1 MIRFNDIVEKVSSS
15 YTEQEIT
22 LLKKAYVFAARAHKG
37 QIRRSGEPYLSHPL
51 EVASMLADMKMDT
64 TTLVAGILH
73 DVLED
78 TEVTAPEI
86 EETFG
91 KEAAHLIKGITK
103 ISLVE
108 ASSPE
113 TRKAESIRKI
123 ILAMTDD
130 VRVIFIKLA
139 DRIHNLK
146 TLKYLPE
153 NKQKQIARETLE
165 IYAPIA
171 NRLGMGRIKAELE
184 DLSFRYVDPENYFKI
199 ASFIDPLKKK
209 AEKELKSIRRSLEQL
224 MEDHQIP
231 AEIFYRIKRPYS
243 IFNKMDR
250 RNIPFDQV
258 FDFMALR
265 LITDTVEN
273 CYAALGSV
281 HQNWP
286 HIPHR
291 FRDYI
296 AMPKPNLYQALH
308 TTIITEKKQTIE
320 IQFRTQD
327 MHTLAENGIS
337 AHWRYKEAD
346 PKAIMKED
354 KRLIWLREVAELYK
368 EQKSPREFLKSL
380 KTDLIPEE
388 VYVFTPQGKVIS
400 LPLGATAI
408 DFAFRIHS
416 ELGFHASGAKI
427 NAKQASLK
435 TILKPGDIVEIL
447 ENPDATPNRDWLN
460 AAYTS
465 KARHHI
471 KRWLNQE
478 ERKKNIQYGKKM
490 WDRAMEKYALP
501 TGMRKASAIMT
512 RISQVIPF
520 KIKKADDFYAL
531 LGSGKIVS
539 NKRLMEKIFPEIDL
553 ATRKESLLGKVVTKV
568 MKKPETVILVKDE
581 KGASIKLA
589 KCCNPIK
596 GEPITGYM
604 TSGKGI
610 TVHSLRCP
618 LVTKEILDS
627 QRMVEAAWDK
637 SIKGVYSGK
646 LLIKGEDSPGVL
658 AKLTAVIAKEKGNIT
673 KAEVVTFP
681 DKKGQIKLTMNIKD
695 IAHLEKIVE
704 KIAGIEEIFSVER
717 V

>member
-1 MIRFNDIVEKVSSS
+1 MIRFDDILEKVSSS
-15 YTEQEIT
+15 YSEQEIL

-37 QIRRSGEPYLSHPL
+37 QVRRSGEPYLSHPL
-51 EVASMLADMKMDT
+51 EVANMLADMKMDAI
-64 TTLVAGILH
+64 TLVAAILH

-86 EETFG
+86 QRTFG
-91 KEAAHLIKGITK
+91 REAAQLIEGITK

-130 VRVIFIKLA
+130 VRVIFIKLG

-146 TLKYLPE
+146 TLKFLPE
-153 NKQKQIARETLE
+153 NKQKTIARETLE

-199 ASFIDPLKKK
+199 ASLIDPMKKK
-209 AEKELKSIRRSLEQL
+209 AEKELKGIQRTLEQL
-224 MEDHQIP
+224 MAEHHIP
-231 AEIFYRIKRPYS
+231 ADIFYRIKRPYS
-243 IFNKMDR
+243 IFNKMAR
-250 RNIPFDQV
+250 RSLPFDQV

-265 LITDTVEN
+265 LITDTTKN
-273 CYAALGSV
+273 CYAALGIV
-281 HQNWP
+281 HQTWP

-308 TTIITEKKQTIE
+308 TTIITEKKQTME
-320 IQFRTQD
+320 IQLRTQD
-327 MHTLAENGIS
+327 MHDLAENGIS

-346 PKAIMKED
+346 PKALVMAD

-388 VYVFTPQGKVIS
+388 VYVFTPQGKVIT
-400 LPLGATAI
+400 LPLGATVI

-416 ELGFHASGAKI
+416 ELGLHARGAKI
-427 NAKQASLK
+427 NSNLASLK

-447 ENPDATPNRDWLN
+447 EDPNAAPSRDWLN

-471 KRWLNQE
+471 KRWLNQQ
-478 ERKKNIQYGKKM
+478 ERIKNIQHGKKM
-490 WDRAMEKYALP
+490 WDKELEKYALP
-501 TGMRKASAIMT
+501 AGARKASAIWA
-512 RISQVIPF
+512 RISQAVPLRM
-520 KIKKADDFYAL
+520 KSMDDFYAL
-531 LGSGKIVS
+531 LGSGKLS
-539 NKRLMEKIFPEIDL
+539 PHRRLMEKIFTETDL
-553 ATRKESLLGKVVTKV
+553 AEKKGSLLGRVVTKV
-568 MKKPETVILVKDE
+568 KKRPETVILVKNG
-581 KGASIKLA
+581 KGASTKLA

-618 LVTKEILDS
+618 LVTKEILDP
-627 QRMVEAAWDK
+627 QRMVEAAWDNA
-637 SIKGVYSGK
+637 IKGVYLGK

-658 AKLTAVIAKEKGNIT
+658 AKLTTVIAQQKGNIT

-681 DKKGQIKLTMNIKD
+681 DKKGQIKLTLNIRD
-695 IAHLEKIVE
+695 IEHLKTITEKIS
-704 KIAGIEEIFSVER
+704 GIKEIFSVER

>member
-1 MIRFNDIVEKVSSS
+1 MIRIDDILENVSSS
-15 YTEQEIT
+15 YSEHDIT
-22 LLKKAYVFAARAHKG
+22 LLKKAYVFAAQAHKG

-51 EVASMLADMKMDT
+51 EVANMLADMKMDV
-64 TTLVAGILH
+64 TTLVVAILH

-86 EETFG
+86 KKTFG
-91 KEAAHLIKGITK
+91 KEAAHLIEGITK
-103 ISLVE
+103 ISLME

-113 TRKAESIRKI
+113 TQKAESIRKI

-146 TLKYLPE
+146 TLKFLPE
-153 NKQKQIARETLE
+153 AKQRTIARETLE

-184 DLSFRYVDPENYFKI
+184 DLSFRYVDPENFFKI
-199 ASFIDPLKKK
+199 VSLIGPLKKK
-209 AEKELKSIRRSLEQL
+209 AEKELKGIQKTLEQL
-224 MEDHQIP
+224 MEEHHIP
-231 AEIFYRIKRPYS
+231 AEIFFRIKRPYS
-243 IFNKMDR
+243 IFNKMTR
-250 RNIPFDQV
+250 RNVPFDQV

-265 LITDTVEN
+265 LITDTTKN
-273 CYAALGSV
+273 CYAALGAV
-281 HQNWP
+281 HQAWP

-320 IQFRTQD
+320 IQFRTKD
-327 MHTLAENGIS
+327 MHDLAENGIS

-346 PKAIMKED
+346 PKALVKAD
-354 KRLIWLREVAELYK
+354 KRLVWLREVTELYK
-368 EQKSPREFLKSL
+368 EQKSPKEFLKSL

-388 VYVFTPQGKVIS
+388 VYVFTPQGMVIT

-416 ELGFHASGAKI
+416 ELGLHAGGASI
-427 NAKQASLK
+427 NGKQAPLK

-447 ENPDATPNRDWLN
+447 EDPKASPSRDWLN

-471 KRWLNQE
+471 KRWLKQQE
-478 ERKKNIQYGKKM
+478 RVKNIQYGKKM
-490 WDRAMEKYALP
+490 WDKALEKLP
-501 TGMRKASAIMT
+501 LPAGARKGSTIWA
-512 RISQVIPF
+512 RISQSVPF
-520 KIKKADDFYAL
+520 KMKNMDDFYAL
-531 LGSGKIVS
+531 LGSGKVVS
-539 NKRLMEKIFPEIDL
+539 NKRLMEKVFPEVDL
-553 ATRKESLLGKVVTKV
+553 AAKKESLLGKMVTKV
-568 MKKPETVILVKDE
+568 KKKPETVILVKDE
-581 KGASIKLA
+581 KGAFTKLA

-604 TSGKGI
+604 TSGKGV

-618 LVTKEILDS
+618 LVVKEILDP
-627 QRMVEAAWDK
+627 QRMVEAAWDRA
-637 SIKGVYSGK
+637 IKGVYLGK

-658 AKLTAVIAKEKGNIT
+658 ARLTTVIAEQKGNIT
-673 KAEVVTFP
+673 KAEVITFP
-681 DKKGQIKLTMNIKD
+681 DKKGQIKLTINIRD
-695 IAHLEKIVE
+695 IEHFENIMAKIS
-704 KIAGIEEIFSVER
+704 GIKEISSVER

>member
-1 MIRFNDIVEKVSSS
+1 MIRFNDILEKVSSS
-15 YTEQEIT
+15 FSDQEIT

-37 QIRRSGEPYLSHPL
+37 QVRRSGEPYLSHPL
-51 EVASMLADMKMDT
+51 EVANMLADMKMDA
-64 TTLVAGILH
+64 TTLVAAILH

-86 EETFG
+86 KKTFG
-91 KEAAHLIKGITK
+91 KEAAHLIEGITK
-103 ISLVE
+103 ISLME

-113 TRKAESIRKI
+113 IQKAESIRKI

-130 VRVIFIKLA
+130 VRVIFIKLG

-146 TLKYLPE
+146 TLKFLPE
-153 NKQKQIARETLE
+153 SKQKTIAKETLE

-184 DLSFRYVDPENYFKI
+184 DLSFRYVDPENYFQI
-199 ASFIDPLKKK
+199 ASLIDPLKKK
-209 AEKELKSIRRSLEQL
+209 AEKELKGIQRNLEQL
-224 MEDHQIP
+224 IEEHHIP
-231 AEIFYRIKRPYS
+231 ARIFFRIKRPYS
-243 IFNKMDR
+243 IFNKMTR
-250 RNIPFDQV
+250 RNLPFDQV

-265 LITDTVEN
+265 LITDTTKN
-273 CYAALGSV
+273 CYGALGIV
-281 HQNWP
+281 HQSWP

-320 IQFRTQD
+320 IQFRTED
-327 MHTLAENGIS
+327 MHDLAENGIS

-346 PKAIMKED
+346 PKALVKED
-354 KRLIWLREVAELYK
+354 KRLVWLREVAELYK
-368 EQKSPREFLKSL
+368 EQKSPKEFLKSL

-388 VYVFTPQGKVIS
+388 VYVFTPQGMVIT
-400 LPLGATAI
+400 LPLGATVI

-416 ELGFHASGAKI
+416 ELGLHARGAKI
-427 NAKQASLK
+427 NAKQAALK

-447 ENPDATPNRDWLN
+447 EDSKASPSRDWLN

-465 KARHHI
+465 KARYHI
-471 KRWLNQE
+471 KRWLNQQ
-478 ERKKNIQYGKKM
+478 ERIKNIQHGKKM
-490 WDRAMEKYALP
+490 WDKGLDKYALP
-501 TGMRKASAIMT
+501 AGERKSAAIWI
-512 RISQVIPF
+512 RLSQAVPF
-520 KIKKADDFYAL
+520 KMKNMDDFYAL
-531 LGSGKIVS
+531 LGSGKVVA
-539 NKRLMEKIFPEIDL
+539 NKRFIERVFSEMALTTK
-553 ATRKESLLGKVVTKV
+553 KESLLGKVVTKV
-568 MKKPETVILVKDE
+568 KKRPETTILVKDE

-610 TVHSLRCP
+610 TVHSMRCP
-618 LVTKEILDS
+618 LVIKEILDP
-627 QRMVEAAWDK
+627 QRMVDAAWDK
-637 SIKGVYSGK
+637 AIKGVYLGK

-658 AKLTAVIAKEKGNIT
+658 ARLTTVIAAQKGNIT
-673 KAEVVTFP
+673 KAEVLTFP
-681 DKKGQIKLTMNIKD
+681 DKKGQIKLSINIRD
-695 IAHLEKIVE
+695 IQHLENIVAKISAI
-704 KIAGIEEIFSVER
+704 KEIFSVER